1 MRINYNKK
9 TEAMSGVPQNMH
21 AHEGMISIIVPC
33 YNAEKYIDRCMR
45 SLVNQT
51 VGIEKMEIILI
62 NDASTDGTYNKLLAW
77 EQQYCGHILLIDF
90 EENSKQGR
98 ARNVGMRC
106 AAGEYIAFVDADD
119 WVEPTM
125 CEILL
130 AAVESGD
137 YDFAQGWV
145 VVDDREKYL
154 APEKRRITQD
164 FSIHI
169 SSVKDRK
176 QQILQRTL
184 ASYLWN
190 KLYRKDFLINNRIML
205 LEDIMY
211 EDAFFLGL
219 LNLYAENVIC
229 VGECVYHYFDN
240 KQGVTKQRNTTYYLD
255 FFEMGSRRLT
265 EYKNRH
271 IFDEYKDEL
280 DYEYLKCCYVEGMK
294 RLIKGTD
301 RVPYEFFRKLQ
312 KQVVEAVPD
321 YGQNPYAM
329 GDEDSGFLLDLLGK
343 EVPEDAWYEIEKLM
357 HAIW

>member
-1 MRINYNKK
+1 MRINYYKK
-9 TEAMSGVPQNMH
+9 EETTSEVPQNMRTH
-21 AHEGMISIIVPC
+21 KGILSIIVPC
-33 YNAEKYIDRCMR
+33 YNVEKYIDRCMR
-45 SLVNQT
+45 SLINQT
-51 VGIEKMEIILI
+51 ISIEKMEIILI

-77 EQQYCGHILLIDF
+77 EKQYGEYILLIDF

-98 ARNVGMRC
+98 ARNVGMQY
-106 AAGEYIAFVDADD
+106 AVGEYIVFVDADD

-169 SSVKDRK
+169 LSVKDRK

-184 ASYLWN
+184 SSYLWN
-190 KLYRKDFLINNRIML
+190 KLYRKDFLINNRIMF
-205 LEDIMY
+205 LEGIMF

-219 LNLYAENVIC
+219 LNLYAKNVIC

-240 KQGVTKQRNTTYYLD
+240 KEGVTKQRNTAYYLD

-265 EYKNRH
+265 EYKSRL
-271 IFDEYKDEL
+271 IFDECKNEL
-280 DYEYLKCCYVEGMK
+280 DYEYLKCCYVEGMI

-301 RVPYEFFRKLQ
+301 KVPYDFFRKLQ
-312 KQVVEAVPD
+312 KQVVENVPD
-321 YGQNPYAM
+321 YGQNPYAER
-329 GDEDSGFLLDLLGK
+329 DEESGFLLDLLGK
-343 EVPEDAWYEIEKLM
+343 EVPEDVWYEIEKLM